1 MRKVTGSVVF
11 LGYALDFVKEV
22 ISKKYAIYQLVKR
35 DFAER
40 YAGSYL
46 GLFWVLAQQ
55 VAMLSVMWFVLHFG
69 FKVRPAGGIS
79 FLAWMVPA
87 LALWSF
93 FFEAVNAGASS
104 VVSYS
109 FIVKRIPFKVSILPL
124 VKVLSAACIHALFV
138 SITLVILLLSG
149 ISPGAAWLQVFY
161 YFFASL
167 CFVLGLSW
175 LLSSV
180 MVFFRDLAAGIGILL
195 NVWMWLTPIYW
206 NLETLPEKY
215 RLLGYLNPV
224 CYLTEG
230 YRRSLLYQT
239 PAWNEPLWA
248 LYFWAVT
255 AGMMLLGISVFRK
268 LKPHFADV
276 L

>member
-1 MRKVTGSVVF
+1 MKKVSKKVSFLEGAAGFFTEVV
-11 LGYALDFVKEV
+11 
-22 ISKKYAIYQLVKR
+22 SRKYAIYQLVKR

-55 VAMLSVMWFVLHFG
+55 VAMLSVMGFVLHYG
-69 FKVRPAGGIS
+69 FKVKPAGDIS
-79 FLAWMVPA
+79 FLVWMVPA
-87 LALWSF
+87 LAVWSF

-109 FIVKRIPFKVSILPL
+109 FIVKKIQFKVSILPL
-124 VKVLSAACIHALFV
+124 VKVLSAACIHILFL
-138 SITLVILLLSG
+138 SLTLVILLLSG
-149 ISPGAAWLQVFY
+149 VSPGFAWLQVFY

-180 MVFFRDLAAGIGILL
+180 MVFFRDLAAGIGIIL

-206 NLETLPEKY
+206 NLETLPGKY
-215 RLLGYLNPV
+215 RLWGYLNPV

-248 LYFWAVT
+248 FYFWAVT